1 MQRMQGATTRET
13 VKFWQARDL
22 ERLEL
27 LRATYV
33 THSFARHA
41 HDGFAIGVI
50 EAGAEQF
57 YYRGSTHIAPS
68 GAIIVI
74 NPGETHTGQAAARS
88 GWAYRMLYPDTT
100 LLRRVAS
107 GVAGYSQGIP
117 HFPSPVIHDNQL
129 SAALRRLHLTLETSP
144 SALERQSRLL
154 ATLALLVTRYAD
166 SPRVEQVVRREQ
178 TGVRRVRQYLDAYY
192 GENVSLDDL
201 ARLAGL
207 SPFHLSRVFA
217 REVRTPAAHLPD
229 GSARRSRQTA
239 APRRTSGGRG
249 RARDRLRRPE
259 PPDAPLQ
266 AHCRRDAGAI
276 YARLLGERQGLC
288 VIVGAYGYTPATGG
302 RITIRPYAAEQERTR
317 HAALAPLR

>member
-33 THSFARHA
+33 THSFARYA

-217 REVRTPAAHLPD
+217 REVGLPPHTYLTGVRVDHAKRLLLAGHPAAAAARETGFVDQSHLT
-229 GSARRSRQTA
+229 RHFKR
-239 APRRTSGGRG
+239 
-249 RARDRLRRPE
+249 
-259 PPDAPLQ
+259 
-266 AHCRRDAGAI
+266 
-276 YARLLGERQGLC
+276 
-288 VIVGAYGYTPATGG
+288 IVGVTPGQYMRG
-302 RITIRPYAAEQERTR
+302 F
-317 HAALAPLR
+317 